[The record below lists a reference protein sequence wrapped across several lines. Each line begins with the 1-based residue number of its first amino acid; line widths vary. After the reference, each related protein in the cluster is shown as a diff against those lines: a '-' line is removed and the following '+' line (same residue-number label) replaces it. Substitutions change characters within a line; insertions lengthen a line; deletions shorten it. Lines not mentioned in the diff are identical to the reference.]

1 VSLVQFNAGYAL
13 LAVLPIALLIWLM
26 VARGW
31 GAVRAGPLALL
42 LAIALAFGPFG
53 ADLELVAFSQT
64 KGALLSIW
72 VLSII
77 WAALFLFHLVDE
89 TGQIPV
95 IGAWLARLAP
105 DRPLQVLLLA
115 WVFTS
120 FLQGIAGY
128 GIPVAVVA
136 PLMVGNGFTPVVAV
150 VATSIGHSW
159 SVTFGSLAASYL
171 ALAGVTGSGGTRLAV
186 DAALLLGV
194 ACILCGA
201 GAVWAF
207 GGRRALRSV
216 AVPLL
221 LAGVA
226 MAGVQL
232 ALAAAGAYSLAAFA
246 AGAVGLVVIAAW
258 GRYRRSNQTDAPMMK
273 DQFFDPV
280 GAGAFLRAFSAYA
293 ALIVIVLTV
302 SFVAPIDRFLN
313 GARIELAFPESATSL
328 GWINP
333 ATDSYRTL
341 APFGDTG
348 SLLLY
353 AALAGYFI
361 YRFLG
366 MLPKGSLAR
375 AVKRTISSA
384 VPSSIGIVTMVG
396 MALAMTESGMTF
408 ALAQGMKSLA
418 GPLFPVVAPFIGVL
432 GAFMTGSNTNS
443 NILFGALQRDT
454 AGLLGIST
462 PVILAAQTTGGAL
475 GSMLAPAKIVVG
487 CSTVGLGGEEGPV
500 LRQGVRY
507 GVIITA
513 VISLLTLVW
522 VQLS

>member
-1 VSLVQFNAGYAL
+1 MNLVEFHSWHAL
-13 LAVLPIALLIWLM
+13 LAVLPITLLIWLM
-26 VARGW
+26 VAKGW
-31 GAVRAGPLALL
+31 GAARAGPLALL
-42 LAIALAFGPFG
+42 LAIVLAFGPFG

-136 PLMVGNGFTPVVAV
+136 PLMVGSGFTPMVAV

-171 ALAGVTGSGGTRLAV
+171 ALAGVTGMGGTRLAV

-216 AVPLL
+216 VVPLL

-226 MAGVQL
+226 MSAVQL

-258 GRYRRSNQTDAPMMK
+258 GRYRRPDRTGAPMEMG
-273 DQFFDPV
+273 QPSPSV

-302 SFVAPIDRFLN
+302 SFVAPVDRFLN
-313 GARIELAFPESATSL
+313 GVRIELAFPETGTSL
-328 GWINP
+328 GWVNS

-353 AALAGYFI
+353 AGVAGYAI
-361 YRFLG
+361 YRLLG
-366 MLPKGSLAR
+366 MLPTGSLSR
-375 AVKRTISSA
+375 AVKRTASSA
-384 VPSSIGIVTMVG
+384 VSSSIGIVTMVG
-396 MALAMTESGMTF
+396 MALVMTDSGMTF
-408 ALAQGMKSLA
+408 ALAEGMKSVA
-418 GPLFPVVAPFIGVL
+418 GPLFPFVAPFIGVL

-454 AGLLGIST
+454 AGLLGIAPS
-462 PVILAAQTTGGAL
+462 VILAAQTTGGAL

-487 CSTVGLGGEEGPV
+487 CSTVGLAGEEGPV
-500 LRQGVRY
+500 LRQGFRY
-507 GVIITA
+507 GMIITA
-513 VISLLTLVW
+513 VIGLITLVW
-522 VQLS
+522 VRLI